1 MTSAT
6 EERYCR
12 ENVEFTVKGPIP
24 LFLEEEKKHLSGCA
38 VIDIILSKPER
49 VGELVFRNYYV
60 ASIDLLVQVEK
71 EGQQPQQPGRVRQ
84 PVNWQV
90 SLQKKILMPKPHEE
104 EGSHGVFSITS
115 TESLVQWDRVSMMRI
130 ILRQP
135 SPLWASF
142 KLEEL
147 NLFADL
153 PRLGETGAPPLVV
166 GSQKVLGIVQKQT
179 TKALMTVCQGD
190 GPRISLSATTPTEA
204 GKYHDYRNQGQVAY
218 EIVKLPTS

>member
-1 MTSAT
+1 
-6 EERYCR
+6 
-12 ENVEFTVKGPIP
+12 
-24 LFLEEEKKHLSGCA
+24 
-38 VIDIILSKPER
+38 
-49 VGELVFRNYYV
+49 
-60 ASIDLLVQVEK
+60 
-71 EGQQPQQPGRVRQ
+71 
-84 PVNWQV
+84 
-90 SLQKKILMPKPHEE
+90 MPKPHEE

-166 GSQKVLGIVQKQT
+166 GSQK
-179 TKALMTVCQGD
+179 
-190 GPRISLSATTPTEA
+190 
-204 GKYHDYRNQGQVAY
+204 
-218 EIVKLPTS
+218 

>member
-1 MTSAT
+1 MTTHDGHDAVMTSAT

-90 SLQKKILMPKPHEE
+90 SLQKKVSPIFPKFCP
-104 EGSHGVFSITS
+104 VDNTQNFRIDTS
-115 TESLVQWDRVSMMRI
+115 
-130 ILRQP
+130 
-135 SPLWASF
+135 
-142 KLEEL
+142 
-147 NLFADL
+147 
-153 PRLGETGAPPLVV
+153 LGNYSDT
-166 GSQKVLGIVQKQT
+166 
-179 TKALMTVCQGD
+179 
-190 GPRISLSATTPTEA
+190 
-204 GKYHDYRNQGQVAY
+204 
-218 EIVKLPTS
+218 